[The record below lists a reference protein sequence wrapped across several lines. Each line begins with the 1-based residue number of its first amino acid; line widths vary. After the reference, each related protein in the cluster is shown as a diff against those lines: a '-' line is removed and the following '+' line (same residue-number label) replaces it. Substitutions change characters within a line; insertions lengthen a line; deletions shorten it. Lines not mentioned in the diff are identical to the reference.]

1 MVPASAASA
10 VEIEALAFA
19 RRLIASM
26 AVGGTPWSPASPFSK
41 HASAAFV
48 RDFLRR
54 GAMNFATTRLDII
67 AMARS
72 GEPESAHVLR
82 ELILETKSR
91 RQELPVE
98 LEAYAMELIH
108 GGTVGHQEAG
118 PKRKDKMLRNLM
130 VAFVAAAVIDR
141 FGLDLAGRS
150 SRRRSAS
157 QITAEA
163 LAAEV
168 RINMS
173 AKRVED
179 VCRDFWAAAPF
190 APGWASTL

>member
-1 MVPASAASA
+1 MLRQII
-10 VEIEALAFA
+10 IEA
-19 RRLIASM
+19 R
-26 AVGGTPWSPASPFSK
+26 
-41 HASAAFV
+41 
-48 RDFLRR
+48 
-54 GAMNFATTRLDII
+54 N
-67 AMARS
+67 
-72 GEPESAHVLR
+72 
-82 ELILETKSR
+82 R

-98 LEAYAMELIH
+98 LAAYEMEVLH

-118 PKRKDKMLRNLM
+118 PKRKDKMLRNMM

-157 QITAEA
+157 QIVAEA